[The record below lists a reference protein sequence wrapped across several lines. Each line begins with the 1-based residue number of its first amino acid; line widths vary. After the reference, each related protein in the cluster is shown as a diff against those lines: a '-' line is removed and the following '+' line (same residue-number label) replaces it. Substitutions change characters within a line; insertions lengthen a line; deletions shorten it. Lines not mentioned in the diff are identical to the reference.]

1 MESIRGLGILLT
13 TYCLPPIMNS
23 MLLCAQYLLQ
33 KTMIDKYHQNVSSR
47 RYILSPSF
55 STKQLNWAPSPPY
68 LTKQFVNTSWIWLLF
83 SHFASNCH
91 LMKFM
96 VSSCLLLGSRRAC
109 LYLNHLDHHAE
120 LKQILS
126 IQRAIKLSLVPSQS
140 SSRQRWRLP
149 LGPSASRPVWVNVL
163 VHSSWLNWSEH

>member
-23 MLLCAQYLLQ
+23 MLLCAQLPL
-33 KTMIDKYHQNVSSR
+33 VSSR

-68 LTKQFVNTSWIWLLF
+68 LTKQFVNTSSISLLF

-109 LYLNHLDHHAE
+109 LYLNHLDYHAE

-163 VHSSWLNWSEH
+163 VHSSWLK